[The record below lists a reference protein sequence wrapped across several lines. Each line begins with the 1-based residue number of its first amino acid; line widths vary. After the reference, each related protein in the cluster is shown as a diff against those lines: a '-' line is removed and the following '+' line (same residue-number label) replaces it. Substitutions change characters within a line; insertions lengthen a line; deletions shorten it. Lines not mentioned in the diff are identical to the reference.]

1 VKITTVGYEYDLG
14 KQVTQIDNFI
24 AAGVD
29 LILLNP
35 GDPKAIGPA
44 IKKAQAAG
52 IIVVAVD
59 TAAEGAD
66 ATVTTN
72 NVQAGEISCQ
82 YIVDKLGGKGD
93 VIIENGPQVSAVID
107 RVVGC
112 KNVLSKNPGLKVLSS
127 DQDAKGSREGGLT
140 VTQGYLTRFAKID
153 AIFAINDPQ
162 AIGTDLAARQQQ
174 RSGIIITAVDGAPD
188 IEAAL
193 KDPGAQQIQ
202 ASASQDPF
210 FMARRAVQIVFQ
222 HPDSSLNPRQTV
234 ADILARP
241 LRLYGGD
248 VSTIPALLE
257 EVRLPAAYAR
267 RYPHQLSGGEK
278 QRVAIARAFA
288 AKPDLII
295 CDEITAPL
303 DVSVQASVVELLLR
317 LRAAN
322 GTAYM
327 FITHDL
333 NLVQQVAHRIA
344 VMRNGEIVDLLG
356 IEDLRSGNV
365 HPYTRELIA
374 ASPAPVG

>member
-1 VKITTVGYEYDLG
+1 MLKSILFAGAALALVMSSAPSSAKELKSIGVSLGSLGNPFFVALSKGAEFEAKKTNPNVKITAVGFEYDLG

-29 LILLNP
+29 MILLNP

-52 IIVVAVD
+52 ILVVAVD

-107 RVVGC
+107 RVTGC
-112 KNVLSKNPGLKVLSS
+112 KSVFAKAPGIKVLSS

-140 VTQGYLTRFAKID
+140 VTQGYLTRFPKID

-174 RSGIIITAVDGAPD
+174 RTGIIITAVDGAPD
-188 IEAAL
+188 IESAL
-193 KDPGAQQIQ
+193 KDPASQQIQ

-210 FMARRAVQIVFQ
+210 FMARRAVQIGVGL
-222 HPDSSLNPRQTV
+222 LNGQKP
-234 ADILARP
+234 A
-241 LRLYGGD
+241 
-248 VSTIPALLE
+248 ST
-257 EVRLPAAYAR
+257 
-267 RYPHQLSGGEK
+267 
-278 QRVAIARAFA
+278 
-288 AKPDLII
+288 
-295 CDEITAPL
+295 
-303 DVSVQASVVELLLR
+303 VELLPSKL
-317 LRAAN
+317 
-322 GTAYM
+322 
-327 FITHDL
+327 ITRD
-333 NLVQQVAHRIA
+333 NV
-344 VMRNGEIVDLLG
+344 GEYKG
-356 IEDLRSGNV
+356 WTSERK
-365 HPYTRELIA
+365 E
-374 ASPAPVG
+374 

>member
-1 VKITTVGYEYDLG
+1 MLKTISLAGAAMALALSSAPSFAKDLKSIGVSLGSMGNPFFVALSKGAEFEAKKTNPNVKITTVGFEYDLG

-52 IIVVAVD
+52 IVVVAVD

-107 RVVGC
+107 RVIGC
-112 KNVLSKNPGLKVLSS
+112 KNVFSKNPGIKVLSS
-127 DQDAKGSREGGLT
+127 DQDGKGSREGGLT
-140 VTQGYLTRFAKID
+140 VAQGYLTRFAKID

-193 KDPGAQQIQ
+193 KDPAAPQIQ

-210 FMARRAVQIVFQ
+210 FMARRAVQVGVGIINGQ
-222 HPDSSLNPRQTV
+222 KP
-234 ADILARP
+234 A
-241 LRLYGGD
+241 
-248 VSTIPALLE
+248 ST
-257 EVRLPAAYAR
+257 
-267 RYPHQLSGGEK
+267 
-278 QRVAIARAFA
+278 
-288 AKPDLII
+288 
-295 CDEITAPL
+295 
-303 DVSVQASVVELLLR
+303 VELLAVEAR
-317 LRAAN
+317 HPGQCRASTRAGPRTVRNRSAAMHLPSAAFHETPGTRRTAAGKAADCGAQTTTARPGSRKPARARRRAPCTSSFGLDPLAN
-322 GTAYM
+322 
-327 FITHDL
+327 
-333 NLVQQVAHRIA
+333 
-344 VMRNGEIVDLLG
+344 
-356 IEDLRSGNV
+356 
-365 HPYTRELIA
+365 
-374 ASPAPVG
+374 